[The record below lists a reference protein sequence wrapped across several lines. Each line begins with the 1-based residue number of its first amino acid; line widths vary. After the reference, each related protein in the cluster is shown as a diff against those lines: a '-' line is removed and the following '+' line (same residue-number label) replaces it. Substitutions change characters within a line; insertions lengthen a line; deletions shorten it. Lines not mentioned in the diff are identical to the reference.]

1 MLRIYS
7 VVLQVI
13 RDLRPLIE
21 TLDRHDPDLAR
32 QCKRALVSV
41 PLNIAEG
48 SHSQGRNRNARYHN
62 ALGSMR
68 EARACFETA
77 IAFGY
82 MNDLDPQVGR
92 SFDQV
97 IGTLV
102 CVVGSNR

>member
-1 MLRIYS
+1 MRRIYS

-13 RDLRPLIE
+13 RDSRPLIE
-21 TLDRHDPDLAR
+21 VLDRRDPDLAR
-32 QCKRALVSV
+32 QCRRALASV

-48 SHSQGRNRNARYHN
+48 SHSQGRNRNARYYN

-77 IAFGY
+77 VAFGY
-82 MNDLDPQVGR
+82 MNDLDPKVMR
-92 SFDQV
+92 AFDHV
-97 IGTLV
+97 VGTLV